1 MSDPVTLTTG
11 YRPGAIG
18 AIAALH
24 GRHYAASHGFDQVFE
39 AKVARELGDFVC
51 RLDPTRDRLWL
62 ALRGDMVVG
71 SIVIDGSERPG
82 VAHLRWFILAPEARG
97 LGLGR
102 RLMSE
107 AMAFCR
113 SSGFE
118 SVYLWT
124 LADLH
129 AAIHLYEQEGF
140 EVAERLVGTQWGKA
154 VDEVRMTTRLGL
166 SPRPGPPGTPPRA

>member
-1 MSDPVTLTTG
+1 MPDAPITLTTG

-18 AIAALH
+18 EIAALH
-24 GRHYAASHGFDQVFE
+24 GRHYSATHGFDEVFE
-39 AKVARELGDFVC
+39 AKVARDLGDFCC
-51 RLDPTRDRLWL
+51 RMDPELDRLWL
-62 ALRGDMVVG
+62 ALRGDGVLG
-71 SIVIDGSERPG
+71 SIVIDGSEQPG
-82 VAHLRWFILAPEARG
+82 IAHLRWFILAPEARG
-97 LGLGR
+97 HGLGK

-113 SSGFE
+113 GGPFE

-140 EVAERLVGTQWGKA
+140 EVAEKLVGTQWGKA
-154 VDEVRMTTRLGL
+154 VDEVRMTRRL
-166 SPRPGPPGTPPRA
+166 RPPATT